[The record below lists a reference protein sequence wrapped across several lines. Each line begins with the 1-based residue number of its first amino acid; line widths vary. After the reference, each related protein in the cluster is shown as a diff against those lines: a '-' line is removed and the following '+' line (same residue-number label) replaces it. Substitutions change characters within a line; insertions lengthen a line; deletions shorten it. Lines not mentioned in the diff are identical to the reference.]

1 MTTPTAHRWRFFRA
15 GGLDQVRFETAD
27 DYRNLEH
34 LDPKLWVALAC
45 PVKGVEFDEKTFAL
59 IDGDKDGRVRVPEI
73 IAAVQWAEDHLRDLA
88 ALKQG
93 SDTLPLAQINDAT
106 AAGQAILTSARGIL
120 RNLGKPDATAISL
133 ADVADTAKIFAQT
146 KLNGDGIIPADA
158 TDDPA
163 LQRVIGEVIGTQGAE
178 ADRSGKPGIS
188 QLKLNAFF
196 GQLGMFHGWAA
207 QADARPG
214 EVLPLGAATAAAAGA
229 LQAVRPKVDDYFA
242 RCRLAAFDPRA
253 LAAVNRQEAEYLAVA
268 AKDMTISA
276 QEVAG
281 FPLERIEAGRPLSL
295 TDGLNPAWTKAVA
308 AFRSAVVAPLL
319 GADQAS
325 LTEAEWT
332 ALKDRFEPYLAWA
345 AGKPAVRVE
354 ALGLPRVKE
363 ILAGGAHA
371 ALSQLLQQDLAL
383 APEAASIVSVEKLIR
398 FYRDLHT
405 LLINFVSFAEFYD
418 PAKPAIFQAGRLY
431 LDARACDLCVRV
443 DDPAKHAALA
453 GLSKAYLAYCDCSR
467 PGGEKM
473 SIAAA
478 FTDGDGDNLMVGRN
492 GVFYD
497 RQGRDWDATIT
508 RIVENPISIRQAF
521 WSPYK
526 KLVRLIEE
534 MVAKRAA
541 AADAAADAKLAG
553 AAGAVATADKAP
565 PPKKMDV
572 GTVAAI
578 SVAIA
583 GIGTLITG
591 LVGYLT
597 GLFTLPFWQL
607 CLAVAGLLLLVS
619 APSVLIAWLKLR
631 QRNLGPLLDASGW
644 AVNGRVKVPVALGKT
659 LTSVAALP
667 AGTVPAA
674 SDQFAEPPAFWPK
687 LVLGAVILGFLYSL
701 LNHFGQVHQW
711 SGGKLGDPYDANRPG
726 LLDVVKPAD
735 TNAPPAP

>member
-1 MTTPTAHRWRFFRA
+1 MSTPTAHRWHFFRA
-15 GGLDQVRFETAD
+15 GGLDQVRFESAE

-45 PVKGVEFDEKTFAL
+45 PAKGLEFDERTLAL
-59 IDGDKDGRVRVPEI
+59 IDGDGDGRVRVPEI
-73 IAAVQWAEDHLRDLA
+73 IAAVQWAEDHLRDLG
-88 ALKQG
+88 ALKHG
-93 SDTLPLAQINDAT
+93 SDTLPLAQINDT
-106 AAGQAILTSARGIL
+106 TDNGKAILVSAKGIL

-158 TDDPA
+158 AEDPA
-163 LQRVIGEVIGTQGAE
+163 LRRIVGEVIATQGAE

-188 QLKLNAFF
+188 QFKLDSFF
-196 GQLGMFHGWAA
+196 GQLNMLQAWAA
-207 QADARPG
+207 QAEARKD
-214 EVLPLGAATAAAAGA
+214 ELLPLGDATAAAAGA

-281 FPLERIEAGRPLSL
+281 FPLARIEAGRPLSL
-295 TDGLNPAWTKAVA
+295 TDGINPAWTKALATLKSTVI
-308 AFRSAVVAPLL
+308 APLP
-319 GADQAS
+319 GADKAS

-354 ALGLPRVKE
+354 ALGLPRVRE
-363 ILAGGAHA
+363 ILAADAHPAISRLIQQDA
-371 ALSQLLQQDLAL
+371 ALA
-383 APEAASIVSVEKLIR
+383 AEAAAITDVEKLIR
-398 FYRDLHT
+398 FYRDLRT
-405 LLINFVSFAEFYD
+405 LLNNFVNFADFYD
-418 PAKPAIFQAGRLY
+418 TARPATFQAGRLY

-443 DDPAKHAALA
+443 DDPGKHAALA
-453 GLSKAYLAYCDCSR
+453 GLSKAYLAYCDCTR
-467 PGGEKM
+467 PGGEKV

-497 RQGRDWDATIT
+497 RKGRDWDATIT

-541 AADAAADAKLAG
+541 AADAASDAKLT
-553 AAGAVATADKAP
+553 AAAAAADKAP
-565 PPKKMDV
+565 PAAPKKVDV

-583 GIGTLITG
+583 GIGTLMTG
-591 LVGYLT
+591 IVGYLT
-597 GLFTLPFWQL
+597 GLFFLPFWQI
-607 CLAVAGLLLLVS
+607 CIAFAGLLLLVS
-619 APSVLIAWLKLR
+619 GPSMLIAWLKLR

-644 AVNGRVKVPVALGKT
+644 AVNGRVKVPVPLGKILTTVAT
-659 LTSVAALP
+659 LPPGTLP
-667 AGTVPAA
+667 AAD
-674 SDQFAEPPAFWPK
+674 DQFSEPPAVWPK
-687 LVLGAVILGFLYSL
+687 LLLWAVILGFLYSL
-701 LNHFGQVHQW
+701 LNHYGLVDKW
-711 SGGKLGDPYDANRPG
+711 SGGKLGTPYDAKKPG
-726 LLDVVKPAD
+726 LLDVVKPAE
-735 TNAPPAP
+735 TNALPAAP